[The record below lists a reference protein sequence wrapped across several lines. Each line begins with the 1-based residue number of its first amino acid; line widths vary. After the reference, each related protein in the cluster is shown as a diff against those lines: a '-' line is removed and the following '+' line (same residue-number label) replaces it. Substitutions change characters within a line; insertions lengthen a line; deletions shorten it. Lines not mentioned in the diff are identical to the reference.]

1 MMRSRTAV
9 SSLHRAG
16 LHDGL
21 PACQVSWDQA
31 VVLSVA
37 RGIEPDPE
45 KALQWFLTQPIAE
58 FGGRTARQL
67 VEDGA
72 TAPLLDMLVAVRRGH
87 RGA

>member
-1 MMRSRTAV
+1 MTRSAWASDLETAPPPED
-9 SSLHRAG
+9 SPQSRIR
-16 LHDGL
+16 
-21 PACQVSWDQA
+21 WDEA

-37 RGIEPDPE
+37 RGIEPDPD

-58 FGGRTARQL
+58 LGGRTARQL

-72 TAPLLDMLVAVRRGH
+72 TASLLDMLVAVRRGH

>member
-1 MMRSRTAV
+1 MASSTGV
-9 SSLHRAG
+9 SSLERA
-16 LHDGL
+16 DSYDAS
-21 PACQVSWDQA
+21 PSCRISWDQA

-37 RGIEPDPE
+37 RGIEPDPA
-45 KALQWFLTQPIAE
+45 KALQWYLTQPIAE